1 MKEKKFTVLVADNE
15 ELVRKM
21 ISKFMKHCYGA
32 ICYEAEN
39 GKQALAQY
47 KEKRIDLVISD
58 YNMPDTSTPL
68 STGMNGL
75 ELLHE
80 LLAYDK
86 DACVIIASA
95 DKDEILPYK
104 AVSEGAKKF
113 LHKPFDMAELV
124 NALKNICSKFID
136 HKEEE

>member
-1 MKEKKFTVLVADNE
+1 MKEKKFTVLVADDE
-15 ELVRKM
+15 ELVRKT
-21 ISKFMKHCYGA
+21 IGKFMQYCYGA

-39 GKQALAQY
+39 GKQALALY

-58 YNMPDTSTPL
+58 YNMPR
-68 STGMNGL
+68 MNGL

-80 LLAYDK
+80 LLTYDK

-95 DKDEILPYK
+95 DQDKILPHK
-104 AVSEGAKKF
+104 AVSEGAQKF

>member
-21 ISKFMKHCYGA
+21 IGKFMKYCYNA
-32 ICYEAEN
+32 DCYETEN
-39 GKQALAQY
+39 GKQALALY
-47 KEKRIDLVISD
+47 KKKRIDLVISD
-58 YNMPDTSTPL
+58 YNMPH
-68 STGMNGL
+68 MNGL

-80 LLAYDK
+80 LLTYDK

-95 DKDEILPYK
+95 DKDEILPHK

-124 NALKNICSKFID
+124 SALKNICSKFID
-136 HKEEE
+136 RIEEK

>member
-1 MKEKKFTVLVADNE
+1 MKEKKFTVLVADDE

-39 GKQALAQY
+39 GKQALALY

-58 YNMPDTSTPL
+58 YNMPH
-68 STGMNGL
+68 MNGL

-80 LLAYDK
+80 LLTYDK

-95 DKDEILPYK
+95 DKDEILPHK

-124 NALKNICSKFID
+124 NSLKNICSKFID